1 MHNYSLNVY
10 LGNSYVSLNTNSG
23 IFA

>member
-1 MHNYSLNVY
+1 MYNYSLNVY
-10 LGNSYVSLNTNSG
+10 LGNSYASLNTNSG